1 MVELAL
7 LPRRKQI
14 RERKP
19 PTFDEK
25 VRALWDFW
33 AFVDL
38 INFHGGSVEFGE
50 CHRELVSWSE
60 EHGGL
65 KELILMPRGHLKSTI
80 KTVAETLWL
89 IYQNPNIRIFV
100 GTATKGL
107 ATAFVREIKTY
118 LEDDWLKEYV
128 WDNRPHIEGR
138 LIPLKD
144 KLYRVLEE
152 TEAEDKKILW
162 RGDAFQVVRSQI
174 LKEPTVTIGSV
185 GVQPTGYH
193 YDILKM
199 DDVINFDNISPL
211 KKEKVMAWIH
221 DLFNVLDPPYVD
233 EEVIEHLQC
242 ADVPQYHIDKICV
255 IGGRVTVVGTRYDRE
270 DWYAEIMA
278 KKNSG
283 GYQTYKKNIYK
294 NGQDRT
300 DGYLWHE
307 QWNEATEQDK
317 RENMTAIRFASQYLN
332 EILVP
337 EDQILDT
344 EKFNPIH
351 FSDIEL
357 LMDGYVNIKVRGK
370 PDPVKVKL
378 FLTID
383 PAAATSATADFT
395 AMTVGGRDKDR
406 NLYVVDFK
414 MGRWKSTFILKY
426 LFELADK
433 WKLRAVTIESVG
445 GFKHLVEFI
454 RASFDKYRPIGIIE
468 FQPKGDKVT
477 RISNALEPLVANS
490 MIYMNI
496 DVLRYSQEARDQ
508 INFFPRETMHDDF
521 PDALAILA
529 EIARPIKARTV
540 NQYKNHINTRYG
552 GVR

>member
-1 MVELAL
+1 MVDLAL
-7 LPRRKQI
+7 LPRRKQVN
-14 RERKP
+14 ERSI
-19 PTFDEK
+19 PTFEEK

-38 INFHGGSVEFGE
+38 INFHGGSKEFGE

-60 EHGGL
+60 AHGSL

-118 LEDDWLKEYV
+118 LEDDWLKANV

-233 EEVIEHLQC
+233 EEVIDNLQNVG
-242 ADVPQYHIDKICV
+242 VPEEHIDKICV

-283 GYQTYKKNIYK
+283 GYQVYKRNIYK
-294 NGQDRT
+294 NGADRT

-344 EKFNPIH
+344 EKLKYITFQH
-351 FSDIEL
+351 IEL
-357 LMDGYVNIKVRGK
+357 EGDGYANIRH
-370 PDPVKVKL
+370 PDFENPVKVKL
-378 FLTID
+378 FIACD
-383 PAAATSATADFT
+383 PAAATGSTADFT
-395 AMTVGGRDKDR
+395 AIAVGGRDKNR

-414 MGRWKSTFILKY
+414 MGRWKSAIILKHI
-426 LFELADK
+426 FELANK
-433 WKLRAVTIESVG
+433 WKLRAITLESVG

-454 RASFDKYRPIGIIE
+454 RASFHLYRPIGIIE
-468 FQPKGDKVT
+468 YKPQGDKII
-477 RISNALEPLVANS
+477 RISNALEPLFANG
-490 MIYMNI
+490 MLYVNN

-508 INFFPRETMHDDF
+508 INFFPRDTMHDDF
-521 PDALAILA
+521 PDVLAILA
-529 EIARPIKARTV
+529 EIAKPVKARTV
-540 NQYKNHINTRYG
+540 SNYEKYKNVRYG
-552 GVR
+552 GLR